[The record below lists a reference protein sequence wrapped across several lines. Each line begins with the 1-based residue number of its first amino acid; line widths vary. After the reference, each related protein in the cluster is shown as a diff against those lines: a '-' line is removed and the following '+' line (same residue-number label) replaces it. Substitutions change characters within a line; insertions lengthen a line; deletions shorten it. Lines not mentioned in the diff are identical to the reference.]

1 MTSKHMYIYNMHAE
15 ASLVK
20 LGPTYANHAAVL
32 ADLYND
38 AVADGLRREVDYRN
52 VTYLKS
58 KNLRT
63 KLLHILYG
71 KYLM

>member
-1 MTSKHMYIYNMHAE
+1 MYIYMHAE
-15 ASLVK
+15 ASFVK
-20 LGPTYANHAAVL
+20 HGPTYASHAAVL

-38 AVADGLRREVDYRN
+38 AVADGLRREVYYRN
-52 VTYLKS
+52 TYLKS
-58 KNLRT
+58 KNLLT